1 MDTASVQLPT
11 LSGVDQDSAGS
22 PTVEFENGVQLAG
35 LSSAEAK
42 ERLRI
47 DGPNELPSS
56 KPRSVAAIAWE
67 VVKEPI
73 FLLLVACGTIY
84 LFLGDKQE
92 ALMLLGFVFVVTGI
106 SFYQEHKTERT
117 LEALRD
123 LSSPRAL
130 VIRDGKPIRI
140 PGREIVKGDVVVL
153 SEGDRV
159 PADSRVISCVN
170 LSCDESLLTGES
182 VSVRKAASAAPVDAV
197 RPGGDDLPFVYSGS
211 LVVQGRG
218 VAVVQTVGL
227 HTEIGKI
234 GKALQSVH
242 LEKTRLQ
249 KETGRW
255 VRILAIVGGLLCLL
269 VVLLHGL
276 TRGSWLDGV
285 LSGLTLAMAILPNE
299 LPVVLTIFMAL
310 GAWRI
315 SKWHVLTRRVPVVET
330 LGSASVLCVDKT
342 GTVTMN
348 RMSVQNLYADGEFHH
363 VGKDPNPSLPE
374 KFHSLIEFSILANH
388 RDPFD
393 PMERA
398 LNEFGKSRL
407 ANTEHL
413 HGDWILVRQ
422 YPLSPELLALSHVW
436 RSPTGLDY
444 VIAAKGA
451 PEAVA
456 DLCHLKPEQ
465 MDALLSQVGS
475 MANEG
480 LRVLGVARAYFQKS
494 QLPRKQHDFDFE
506 FLGLVGLA
514 DPVRPG
520 VAKAVEECY
529 SAGIQ
534 VVMITGDYAGTA
546 ANIGR
551 QIGLRNPDQC
561 ITGPELDSM
570 DDDELRQR
578 VRTTNVFARVVPE
591 QKLRL
596 VRAFRANGEIVAM
609 TGDGVNDAPALKAAD
624 IGIAMGG
631 RGTDVAREAAAL
643 VLLDDDFSSIVHAV
657 RLGRRIF
664 DNLKKAIAYTLA
676 SHLPIIG
683 LTLIPVMMKW
693 PLILLPFHVAFLHL
707 IIDPA
712 CSIVLEAERE
722 ESTVMQHPPRAAN
735 EPLFGRRTFAISIL
749 QGLSV
754 LGVVLAVF
762 AAAHYSGRGEQEARA
777 LTFSTLVMA
786 NLALIFTNRS
796 WGRTILATLH
806 SPNPSLWWVIGG
818 TIGFL
823 GLAIFVPFLRELFR
837 FSVLHPVDLAVCVGA
852 AACSILWFEALKV
865 WKTRGTQL
873 QEGVRNTVTDGTYR
887 QQNGGP

>member
-1 MDTASVQLPT
+1 MNTAPVLLPT
-11 LSGVDQDSAGS
+11 LSDVDQTPAA
-22 PTVEFENGVQLAG
+22 PPAVELGNGAQFTG
-35 LSSAEAK
+35 LSSEKAK
-42 ERLRI
+42 ERLRT

-84 LFLGDKQE
+84 LFLGDVQE

-130 VIRDGKPIRI
+130 VIRDGKPTRI
-140 PGREIVKGDVVVL
+140 PGREVVKGDVVVL
-153 SEGDRV
+153 AEGDRV

-170 LSCDESLLTGES
+170 LSSDESLLTGES
-182 VSVRKAASAAPVDAV
+182 VPVRKAASAAPIDAV

-218 VAVVQTVGL
+218 VAVVQAIGL

-242 LEKTRLQ
+242 LEKTHLQ
-249 KETGRW
+249 QETARW

-315 SKWHVLTRRVPVVET
+315 SKRHVLTRRVPVVET

-348 RMSVQNLYADGEFHH
+348 RMTVQSLLADGEFHH
-363 VGKDPNPSLPE
+363 VDKNPDPSLPE
-374 KFHSLIEFSILANH
+374 KFHSLIEVSILANH

-398 LNEFGKSRL
+398 LNEFGKTGL

-413 HGDWILVRQ
+413 HGDWVLVRQ

-436 RSPTGLDY
+436 RSPVGPDY
-444 VIAAKGA
+444 VIASKGA
-451 PEAVA
+451 PEAIA

-465 MDALLSQVGS
+465 MDALFSQVGL

-480 LRVLGVARAYFQKS
+480 LRVLGVARAYFQES

-546 ANIGR
+546 TNIGR

-561 ITGPELDSM
+561 ITGSELDSM
-570 DDDELRQR
+570 DDDNLRQR
-578 VRTTNVFARVVPE
+578 VHTTNVFARVVPE

-664 DNLKKAIAYTLA
+664 DNLTKAIAYTLA

-735 EPLFGRRTFAISIL
+735 EPLFSRRTFAISIL

-762 AAAHYSGRGEQEARA
+762 AAAHYGGRGEREARA
-777 LTFSTLVMA
+777 LTFTTLVVA

-796 WGRTILATLH
+796 WGRTILTTVRL
-806 SPNPSLWWVIGG
+806 PNPSLWWVIGG
-818 TIGFL
+818 TVGFL
-823 GLAIFVPFLRELFR
+823 GLVIFVPSLRELFR
-837 FSVLHPVDLAVCVGA
+837 FAVLHPVDLAVCVGA
-852 AACSILWFEALKV
+852 AACSILWFEVLKL
-865 WKTRGTQL
+865 WKA
-873 QEGVRNTVTDGTYR
+873 YR
-887 QQNGGP
+887 PQPEKLEVSSQNKSELGLIQH

>member
-1 MDTASVQLPT
+1 MGTASVQLAT
-11 LSGVDQDSAGS
+11 LPDAGRDSAG
-22 PTVEFENGVQLAG
+22 PPAVEFENGSRLAG
-35 LSSAEAK
+35 LSSAEAR

-123 LSSPRAL
+123 LSSPRAQ
-130 VIRDGKPIRI
+130 VIRAGRPIRI
-140 PGREIVKGDVVVL
+140 SGREVVKGDIIVM

-159 PADSRVISCVN
+159 PADARVLSSTN
-170 LSCDESLLTGES
+170 LLTDESLLTGES
-182 VSVRKAASAAPVDAV
+182 LPVRKAASTVPVGAV
-197 RPGGDDLPFVYSGS
+197 RPGGDDLPFVYSGT

-218 VAVVQTVGL
+218 VAVVEAIGL
-227 HTEIGKI
+227 NTEIGKI
-234 GKALQSVH
+234 GIALQSVSIERTH
-242 LEKTRLQ
+242 LQ
-249 KETGRW
+249 QETARW
-255 VRILAIVGGLLCLL
+255 VRILAIFGGVLCLI

-276 TRGSWLDGV
+276 TRGSWLSGV

-315 SKWHVLTRRVPVVET
+315 SKHHVLTRRVPVVET

-342 GTVTMN
+342 GTLTMN
-348 RMSVQNLYADGEFHH
+348 QMSVRTLFAAGESYQAAE
-363 VGKDPNPSLPE
+363 NESELLAE
-374 KFHSLIEFSILANH
+374 RFHSLVEFSILANH

-398 LNEFGKSRL
+398 LNEFGRSRL
-407 ANTEHL
+407 ADTEHL
-413 HGDWILVRQ
+413 HNDWLLVRQ
-422 YPLSPELLALSHVW
+422 YPLSPKLLALSQVW
-436 RSPTGLDY
+436 KSPSGRDY

-451 PEAVA
+451 PEAII
-456 DLCHLKPEQ
+456 DLCHMNSAQKDMIL
-465 MDALLSQVGS
+465 ARVGS
-475 MANEG
+475 MANNG
-480 LRVLGVARAYFQKS
+480 LRVLGVARSYFRES
-494 QLPRKQHDFDFE
+494 ELPGQQHDFDFE
-506 FLGLVGLA
+506 FLGLIGLA

-520 VAKAVEECY
+520 VSAAVEECY

-534 VVMITGDYAGTA
+534 VVMITGDYAATA
-546 ANIGR
+546 VNIAR
-551 QIGLRNPDQC
+551 QIGFRNPEQC

-570 DDDELRQR
+570 EDEELQRR
-578 VRTTNVFARVVPE
+578 VRNTNVFARVVPE

-596 VRAFRANGEIVAM
+596 IRAFKAAGQTVAM

-643 VLLDDDFSSIVHAV
+643 VLLDDNFSSVVHAV

-683 LTLIPVMMKW
+683 LTLIPVIMKW

-722 ESTVMQHPPRAAN
+722 EANVMRHLPRAATGA
-735 EPLFGRRTFAISIL
+735 LFSRRMLVISIL

-754 LGVVLAVF
+754 LAVVIVVF
-762 AAAHYSGRGEQEARA
+762 AASYYGGRGEQEARA
-777 LTFSTLVMA
+777 LTFTTLVIA

-796 WGRTILATLH
+796 WGRTILGSLRF
-806 SPNPSLWWVIGG
+806 SNPALWWVVGG
-818 TIGFL
+818 TMAFL
-823 GLAIFVPFLRELFR
+823 GLVIFVPFLRALFR

-865 WKTRGTQL
+865 WRTGGTRL
-873 QEGVRNTVTDGTYR
+873 QEGVHGIR
-887 QQNGGP
+887 